1 MSATEVSPKN
11 CGKAEGDLYVVFLRG
26 INVGGHNIVKMDKI
40 AELFAAMGFAD
51 VKIYIQSGN
60 VVFRAKEKN
69 LDDLAAR
76 IEGELQ
82 KLVENEVRVMLRT
95 LAELTVMVKE
105 NPFKKAE
112 AEPDVKL
119 YVTFLCEDPKNK
131 AALQLISPKK
141 DVDVFLVQN
150 RTVFSISRIVKGS
163 YGFPNAFVE
172 KELGGCATTRN
183 WNTIKKITQQ

>member
-11 CGKAEGDLYVVFLRG
+11 YVTAEGGLYVVFLRG
-26 INVGGHNIVKMDKI
+26 INVGGHNRVKMDKL

-69 LDDLAAR
+69 LDALASR

-95 LAELTVMVKE
+95 LAELTVTVKE

-112 AEPDVKL
+112 AEPDVKF
-119 YVTFLCEDPKNK
+119 YVTFLCEDPQNK
-131 AALQLISPKK
+131 VVLPLISPKK
-141 DVDVFLVQN
+141 DVEVFLIQK
-150 RTVFSISRIVKGS
+150 RAVFSISRMVKGS

-183 WNTIKKITQQ
+183 WNTIQKITQQ